1 MGERS
6 PGAPGLP
13 EDASGRDA
21 QRLVT
26 SALLLFA
33 AVAGTFRVRAYDLFW
48 HLASGRWIVEH
59 GRVPWSDPFR
69 FTNDGAP
76 WVDHEWL
83 FQVMVYGLERV
94 LGVPGLELVRIAAAV
109 GLAALLLAALRRAGA
124 PAPWAALAVL
134 AAVLGAR
141 PRLFLRPEL
150 VTLLALPLLL
160 ALLQE
165 IRRSGGRRRTGWI
178 AAVVLLV
185 PVWINAHPGALAAPP
200 IALAFLVGSRLGRG
214 VDRRAPPLPWAL
226 VAGLPAVMAAALLLN
241 PYGAAVFEVP
251 SAIGSSLDELGG
263 VNPEWLPIWH
273 PWIARDSLYFFA
285 AVAGHA
291 ALAWVTWR
299 RARRL
304 DAATGLP
311 ALALLALATT
321 SIRHQALFHVGAAFF
336 AGECLRTAP
345 FSLVPSTAR
354 RSAKCGDG
362 GRGTPPPDPRVA
374 DSRTRGTPPP
384 EPFTA
389 DRRRA
394 SRLAAALCLLATL
407 WAAVPPG
414 RGPLAPR
421 QGRYALG
428 FGLEPNR
435 FPVHLAEA
443 VARDW
448 PELGPLYNDVAWG
461 GYLLWRLYP
470 PRQVFIDG
478 RNEVDP
484 EILRAL
490 AAARRSSRAWDALLA
505 RHRVDGAVVRYDAR
519 RMTVVEPP
527 AAPGGEPTLVRRS
540 PSSVLFPRD
549 RFALVAWDDAG
560 MLFVRRTPERAAHL
574 AAVEYRALVPED
586 PAWTLARA
594 AGDPAFRAAARAE
607 AERRLRDE
615 PFSRR
620 AADLVAAL
628 GAEPK

>member
-1 MGERS
+1 MYAREI
-6 PGAPGLP
+6 L
-13 EDASGRDA
+13 RDRGPIA
-21 QRLVT
+21 V
-26 SALLLFA
+26 LLLFA
-33 AVAGTFRVRAYDLFW
+33 AVAAAFRVRAYDLFW

-59 GRVPWSDPFR
+59 GRVPRSDPFR

-83 FQVMVYGLERV
+83 FQVVAYGLERMV
-94 LGVPGLELVRIAAAV
+94 GVAGLEVVRIAAVV
-109 GLAALLLAALRRAGA
+109 GLAALLLTAIRRAGA
-124 PAPWAALAVL
+124 SAPWAVL
-134 AAVLGAR
+134 AALAAILGAR

-165 IRRSGGRRRTGWI
+165 GRRSSGRRRAAWI
-178 AAVVLLV
+178 AAVVVLV
-185 PVWINAHPGALAAPP
+185 PIWVNAHPGALAAPP
-200 IALAFLVGSRLGRG
+200 IALAFLVGSRLGRRD
-214 VDRRAPPLPWAL
+214 DRLAPPVPWWV
-226 VAGLPAVMAAALLLN
+226 VAGLPAVLAAALLLN

-273 PWIARDSLYFFA
+273 PWIARDSLFFFA

-291 ALAWVTWR
+291 ALALVTWR
-299 RARRL
+299 RAGRL

-336 AGECLRTAP
+336 AGECLAALRI
-345 FSLVPSTAR
+345 
-354 RSAKCGDG
+354 
-362 GRGTPPPDPRVA
+362 GTPPPD
-374 DSRTRGTPPP
+374 TR
-384 EPFTA
+384 A
-389 DRRRA
+389 A
-394 SRLAAALCLLATL
+394 SRVRSPTLAIVLCLLAAL

-461 GYLLWRLYP
+461 GYLLWRLHP
-470 PRQVFIDG
+470 PREVFVDG

-484 EILRAL
+484 EILRDL
-490 AAARRSSRAWDALLA
+490 AAARRSSRAWDELLA
-505 RHRVDGAVVRYDAR
+505 RHAVDGAVVRYDAR

-527 AAPGGEPTLVRRS
+527 AAPGGEPTVVRRT

-560 MLFVRRTPERAAHL
+560 MLFVRRTPERAARL
-574 AAVEYRALVPED
+574 AATEYRVLDPED
-586 PAWTLARA
+586 PAWTLARTEYS
-594 AGDPAFRAAARAE
+594 PAFRAAARAE
-607 AERRLRDE
+607 AERRLREE
-615 PFSRR
+615 PVSRR
-620 AADLVAAL
+620 AAAL
-628 GAEPK
+628 AEALR